1 MCTFANVAILTCT
14 WALWWVQSV
23 SVQAP
28 VWLWHVHRWHL
39 WFLPSPTVVWH
50 KSAQNRNMSITGVTK
65 AVLDKMLP
73 KKRRRFAQFERGE
86 HLCQPEMRN
95 WIIHKHQEVRVQ
107 RKLDRK
113 GRLIANKIKIQL
125 WWIAFVITASW
136 VTSGSESSYPLQ
148 LLCLKFHLL
157 LQGGEGLPHL

>member
-1 MCTFANVAILTCT
+1 MIIVNYFCSFFICLAMMEIKQKATYNDGDEETRQRWHTVLYMCTFANVAILTCT

-28 VWLWHVHRWHL
+28 VWLWYVHRWHL

-73 KKRRRFAQFERGE
+73 KKARFEREE

-95 WIIHKHQEVRVQ
+95 LIIHKHQEVRVQ
-107 RKLDRK
+107 RNLDRK
-113 GRLIANKIKIQL
+113 DA
-125 WWIAFVITASW
+125 
-136 VTSGSESSYPLQ
+136 
-148 LLCLKFHLL
+148 
-157 LQGGEGLPHL
+157 